1 MKYSFVAIATL
12 AALAQ
17 AQTRA
22 DIPACALPCLDAAV
36 TKDTKCSTSD
46 FTCIC
51 KNFDAVQADATPCVI
66 EKCGTDVAISK
77 VLPATQALCKAAAA
91 GGSSSSAAQSS
102 PAQQSSSSSS
112 SAAQQSTTAPQQT
125 SSAASSAASA
135 PPSSAPAQTTSAAQT
150 TPAGPVGSG
159 TGVVPP
165 PAGNKTTTG
174 APAHPTSG
182 SSTILPGLALVAALC
197 AFAL

>member
-1 MKYSFVAIATL
+1 MKFTYAALAL

-17 AQTRA
+17 AQSRA
-22 DIPACALPCLDAAV
+22 DIPACALPCLDDAV

-46 FTCIC
+46 FACIC

-66 EKCGTDVAISK
+66 QKCGTDVAINK
-77 VLPATQALCKAAAA
+77 VLPATQKLCAAAAA
-91 GGSSSSAAQSS
+91 GGSGSSSAQSSPAQQSSSSAAQSS
-102 PAQQSSSSSS
+102 PAQQS
-112 SAAQQSTTAPQQT
+112 TTAPQQT
-125 SSAASSAASA
+125 SSAASA

-150 TPAGPVGSG
+150 TPAGPVGTG

-174 APAHPTSG
+174 APTAPTSG